1 MDGILIIN
9 KPKSVTSNNVVNK
22 VKHILNCKVGHTG
35 TLDPNATGVLPLLL
49 GSGTKFSKY
58 LINHDKKYCATLK
71 LGKKTS
77 TADVEGEVIEQKT
90 VGTYNIEYIKEV
102 LESFIG
108 KQEQIPP
115 VYSAIKVNG
124 KKLYDYARKGIEVQI
139 PSRQIEIYSIELIS
153 YNKEDNTIIYCVEC
167 SKGTYI
173 RTLCECIASKLDTVG
188 YMKDLER
195 VKVGDFDLGNAVS
208 IEELEEN
215 QNNKEWLNANIVT
228 LEQLLNDKLKICIKK
243 TDFNRYINGVNL
255 KVNCT
260 DDVYKIYCD
269 DKFLGSGIVK
279 NGMLKR
285 DVVVS

>member
-71 LGKKTS
+71 LGEKTS

-139 PSRQIEIYSIELIS
+139 PSRQIEIYSIELIN